1 VPKVNNR
8 SIGDHSP
15 SGKNEY
21 ITYLRHSKSSQ
32 KFELLHFSKMCPK
45 FRLAQYI
52 GDHSPN
58 VKNEYITYLRHVEN

>member
-1 VPKVNNR
+1 LATIRQVAKMNTLPTCAIQKVA
-8 SIGDHSP
+8 
-15 SGKNEY
+15 K
-21 ITYLRHSKSSQ
+21 

-58 VKNEYITYLRHVEN
+58 VKNESITYLRHVEN